1 MASTEGAHTSRY
13 NLRGCY
19 YHIVSIKVSLP
30 LELVYH
36 IAIFLTEDRDTLN
49 AFSTACRSW
58 REVVQ
63 PLIYHNI
70 TLFDSTRAK
79 ELSAKLEA
87 LPSMSYWVTDICLN
101 LQHESIPVRF
111 RPEWMYQFPITF
123 EAKLPKLRHLGFGG
137 FRSRDSHK
145 IGLFLD
151 GVAKFH
157 SIREIHV
164 FGCRM
169 CPKKFLT
176 LLQSLPLLDSL
187 SIIRVK
193 FDGDIPTVQHPPLR
207 ISSVTLNCIDQT
219 VHAFIGD
226 TVSSDTILSFKT
238 HILTNVMATN
248 TNQLLEKFGASLREL
263 NLQFT
268 VQPPT
273 WTSYPYGDTL
283 SNIDVSHST
292 GLQRVTFNQP
302 ESSAVFEMVSQLRSR
317 DLRVISF
324 IVEFESLSQF
334 KNKDCKAIDQLL
346 SNPNFTNLQQV
357 LFLYKGP
364 LEEDLVTRKICR
376 VFPSVTERG
385 ILRIEMTNILVDS
398 EDE

>member
-1 MASTEGAHTSRY
+1 
-13 NLRGCY
+13 
-19 YHIVSIKVSLP
+19 
-30 LELVYH
+30 
-36 IAIFLTEDRDTLN
+36 
-49 AFSTACRSW
+49 
-58 REVVQ
+58 
-63 PLIYHNI
+63 
-70 TLFDSTRAK
+70 
-79 ELSAKLEA
+79 
-87 LPSMSYWVTDICLN
+87 MSYWVTDICLN

-273 WTSYPYGDTL
+273 WTSYPYGGK
-283 SNIDVSHST
+283 S
-292 GLQRVTFNQP
+292 
-302 ESSAVFEMVSQLRSR
+302 
-317 DLRVISF
+317 
-324 IVEFESLSQF
+324 
-334 KNKDCKAIDQLL
+334 
-346 SNPNFTNLQQV
+346 
-357 LFLYKGP
+357 
-364 LEEDLVTRKICR
+364 ICR
-376 VFPSVTERG
+376 VHFYHSKLKDCL
-385 ILRIEMTNILVDS
+385 LRRHPLEYRCIPLYRIATGYVQSTRIVCRI
-398 EDE
+398 